1 MATSDSQTSGRQIGI
16 GVSDEFEGM
25 VEAVNLTPEQRA
37 DLGVTTDEDTIEDAV
52 FGDLDAAV
60 LTANMR
66 EALGGI

>member
-1 MATSDSQTSGRQIGI
+1 MAASDSQTSGRQIGI
-16 GVSDEFEGM
+16 GVSDEFESL